1 MRRTKAVFKALFPL
15 AVLGLLILVWYVI
28 QRVWKINSLILPPPG
43 DVAAAFD
50 HIFDE
55 LLRATGRTVLAAG
68 SGLGLSIVVGTSVA
82 FLFSQ
87 SSLVRT
93 AFYPWAILLQTVPIV
108 ALAPIVIILFDR
120 GLLSIVVIST
130 TLGLFPVIT
139 STTTGLL
146 QTDKGLQDLFRLHSA
161 TRWQTFL
168 KLQLPSSLPYLI
180 NGVRIAGGACI
191 VGAIVGEFFVGSSQ
205 PGLGALIQ
213 RKHGALKTDELYAVV
228 LVSTA
233 LGATL
238 FGFVTCLGEL
248 FLNRFM
254 GMSLNTNS
262 AATTANRD

>member
-1 MRRTKAVFKALFPL
+1 MKPTKAVFSLLFPL
-15 AVLGLLILVWYVI
+15 AILGVLLLAWYIV
-28 QRVWKINSLILPPPG
+28 QRIWEINSLILPPPA

-50 HIFDE
+50 RIFDE
-55 LLRATGRTVLAAG
+55 LLKATGRTVLAAG
-68 SGLGLSIVVGTSVA
+68 SGLGLSIVIGTSVA

-87 SSLVRT
+87 SSLIRT

-120 GLLSIVVIST
+120 GLLSIIVIST

-146 QTDKGLQDLFRLHSA
+146 QTDKGLQELFQLHSA
-161 TRWQTFL
+161 TRWQTFF

-228 LVSTA
+228 LVSTT
-233 LGATL
+233 LGASL
-238 FGFVTCLGEL
+238 FGIVTGLGEL
-248 FLNRFM
+248 FLNRVM
-254 GMSLNTNS
+254 GMSLNTNKS
-262 AATTANRD
+262 ASATLD